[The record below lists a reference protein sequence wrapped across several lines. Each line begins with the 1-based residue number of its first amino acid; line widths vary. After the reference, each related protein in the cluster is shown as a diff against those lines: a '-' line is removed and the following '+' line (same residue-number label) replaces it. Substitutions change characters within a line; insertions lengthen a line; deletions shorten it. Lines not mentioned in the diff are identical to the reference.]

1 MKSIAIHTP
10 PDAGTSRRNPELTFC
25 ILLLCAALIAFS
37 VPLFCVPRVSE
48 MFALVRKDNPT
59 TLTVTEGTDLATL
72 AEQLRKAG
80 AIRYPGTFRLYA
92 AWKQAADPTPGNH
105 TLTGGESYRTLLRK
119 LTG

>member
-1 MKSIAIHTP
+1 MQFRMQTTRARQAPRQEAI
-10 PDAGTSRRNPELTFC
+10 FC
-25 ILLLCAALIAFS
+25 ILLICAAVLAFS

-48 MFALVRKDNPT
+48 MFALVRGDDPV
-59 TLTVTEGTDLATL
+59 TLTVAEGTDLAAL
-72 AEQLRKAG
+72 AGQLREVG

-92 AWKQAADPTPGNH
+92 AWKKAADPTPGVY